1 MIGTD
6 TRSRRVS
13 ERRADG
19 FAAWGVALAMLATPL
34 VVSAPPRNG
43 TETPP
48 PHPATVTSPHRS
60 EAGERALS
68 APAEVEAAEVEE
80 AGAGATRT
88 VSPVPAESG
97 GRSLPAPAEAAE
109 AVEAGAGAIGTVSPV
124 PAESG
129 GRSLPAPAEAAEA
142 EAEAGVEITK
152 TASPVLAR
160 PGQKITYTVELRNTG
175 DDDRPD
181 FTFTD
186 DLSGVLDDADF
197 DHDESATSGTVS
209 FAESRVTWSGDVAAG
224 QTVTVSYGVTVNDPP
239 AGDLRLSG
247 ELVGGEGSNC
257 EAGSTDPACGNLDA
271 PGLPLLY
278 VLMTADR
285 ETVDPGEVVAYTVT
299 VGNVGTAAY
308 QGAALTGELSRV
320 LDDAIYNGDARAT
333 DGTVSYGA
341 SKLAWAGDISAG
353 ETVTITY
360 SVTVNTPDTG
370 DRVLDS
376 AVQAR
381 GGGTNCPGPAPEPAR
396 LGEPVPGASLG
407 CAQRVVVEGVTIGRT
422 LTPEEPGA
430 GDTVTYTIT
439 VTNPGRIGYPG
450 ARLTDDLSGVLD
462 DAVFG
467 DVEASS
473 GTVSY
478 AEPVLDWQGDIPAE
492 SAVTITYRVTVG
504 DPPPGDSMLR
514 DEVVGVKPESNCSA
528 GSTDPDCGTEPVRM
542 APAPAPEPAP
552 ASEAGPGPEPGAVTD
567 HVPESAPVPGREQ
580 VSPPVSDLV
589 PIPSPVRTSSPAR
602 IPSPARVPEPSS
614 APSYGPAWE
623 RPLPIP
629 CPVGGPCA
637 GPGRPAL
644 PFTGLPLGPVLA
656 GFLLLGLGLAP
667 RLCRRRGTP

>member
-34 VVSAPPRNG
+34 VVSAPPQTG

-48 PHPATVTSPHRS
+48 SPPATVRS

-68 APAEVEAAEVEE
+68 APVEAAEAV
-80 AGAGATRT
+80 AGAGKT
-88 VSPVPAESG
+88 VSTVLAKSG
-97 GRSLPAPAEAAE
+97 GRSLPAP
-109 AVEAGAGAIGTVSPV
+109 V
-124 PAESG
+124 
-129 GRSLPAPAEAAEA
+129 
-142 EAEAGVEITK
+142 EAGVEITK
-152 TASPVLAR
+152 TTSPVLAR

-224 QTVTVSYGVTVNDPP
+224 RTVTVSYGVTVNDPP

-341 SKLAWAGDISAG
+341 SKLAWTGDIPAG

-370 DRVLDS
+370 DRVLDG

-381 GGGTNCPGPAPEPAR
+381 GGGTNCPGPAPGPAR

-407 CAQRVVVEGVTIGRT
+407 CAQRVAVEGVTISRT
-422 LTPEEPGA
+422 LAPEEPEA

-439 VTNPGRIGYPG
+439 VTNPGRIAYPG

-478 AEPVLDWQGDIPAE
+478 AEPVLDWRGDIPAE
-492 SAVTITYRVTVG
+492 SAVTITYRVTVA
-504 DPPPGDSMLR
+504 DPPPGDSVLR
-514 DEVVGVKPESNCSA
+514 DEVVGVRPESNCSA
-528 GSTDPDCGTEPVRM
+528 GSTDPDCGTEPVRV
-542 APAPAPEPAP
+542 APAPAPAP
-552 ASEAGPGPEPGAVTD
+552 ALEAGPGPEPGAVTD
-567 HVPESAPVPGREQ
+567 HVPESTPVPGREP
-580 VSPPVSDLV
+580 VSPPGSDLV
-589 PIPSPVRTSSPAR
+589 PIPSPVRTSSPVR
-602 IPSPARVPEPSS
+602 TPSSARVPESS
-614 APSYGPAWE
+614 PAPSHRPGWE

-656 GFLLLGLGLAP
+656 GLLLLGLGLAP
-667 RLCRRRGTP
+667 RLCRRRGTR

>member
-1 MIGTD
+1 MPD
-6 TRSRRVS
+6 
-13 ERRADG
+13 
-19 FAAWGVALAMLATPL
+19 P
-34 VVSAPPRNG
+34 
-43 TETPP
+43 
-48 PHPATVTSPHRS
+48 
-60 EAGERALS
+60 
-68 APAEVEAAEVEE
+68 VEAAE
-80 AGAGATRT
+80 AR
-88 VSPVPAESG
+88 
-97 GRSLPAPAEAAE
+97 
-109 AVEAGAGAIGTVSPV
+109 
-124 PAESG
+124 
-129 GRSLPAPAEAAEA
+129 
-142 EAEAGVEITK
+142 VEITK
-152 TASPVLAR
+152 TASPVLAK
-160 PGQKITYTVELRNTG
+160 PGQKITYTVELRNAG
-175 DDDRPD
+175 DVDRPD
-181 FTFTD
+181 FGFTD

-209 FAESRVTWSGDVAAG
+209 FAGSRVTWSGDVAAG
-224 QTVTVSYGVTVNDPP
+224 QTVTVTYGVTVNDPP
-239 AGDLRLSG
+239 AGDMRLSG
-247 ELVGGEGSNC
+247 ELVGGEDSNC
-257 EAGSTDPACGNLDA
+257 EAGSTDPACGDLDE

-341 SKLAWAGDISAG
+341 SKLAWTGDIPAG

-381 GGGTNCPGPAPEPAR
+381 GGGTNCPGPVPGPAGP
-396 LGEPVPGASLG
+396 GEPVPVTGLG
-407 CAQRVVVEGVTIGRT
+407 CAQRVAVEGVTISRT
-422 LTPEEPGA
+422 LVPEEPEA

-439 VTNPGRIGYPG
+439 VTNPGRIVYPG

-462 DAVFG
+462 DAVFD

-478 AEPVLDWQGDIPAE
+478 AEPMLDWRGDIPVE

-504 DPPPGDSMLR
+504 DPPLGDSALR
-514 DEVVGVKPESNCSA
+514 DEVVGVKPESNCAA
-528 GSTDPDCGTEPVRM
+528 GSTDPDCGTEPVGI
-542 APAPAPEPAP
+542 APARVP
-552 ASEAGPGPEPGAVTD
+552 ASEAGAGPEPDAVTD
-567 HVPESAPVPGREQ
+567 PVPEAVPVPGREP
-580 VSPPVSDLV
+580 VPSPGSDLV
-589 PIPSPVRTSSPAR
+589 PIPSPKRVTERSPT
-602 IPSPARVPEPSS
+602 
-614 APSYGPAWE
+614 PSYGPGWE

-629 CPVGGPCA
+629 CPVGGPCL

-667 RLCRRRGTP
+667 RLCRRRGTC

>member
-1 MIGTD
+1 
-6 TRSRRVS
+6 
-13 ERRADG
+13 
-19 FAAWGVALAMLATPL
+19 
-34 VVSAPPRNG
+34 
-43 TETPP
+43 
-48 PHPATVTSPHRS
+48 
-60 EAGERALS
+60 
-68 APAEVEAAEVEE
+68 
-80 AGAGATRT
+80 GATKT
-88 VSPVPAESG
+88 VSPVRAKSG
-97 GRSLPAPAEAAE
+97 GGSLSAP
-109 AVEAGAGAIGTVSPV
+109 VEVEV
-124 PAESG
+124 E
-129 GRSLPAPAEAAEA
+129 
-142 EAEAGVEITK
+142 EAGVEITK

-209 FAESRVTWSGDVAAG
+209 FAESRVTWSGDVSAG

-341 SKLAWAGDISAG
+341 SKLAWTGDIPAG

-381 GGGTNCPGPAPEPAR
+381 GGGTNCPGPAPGPAR

-407 CAQRVVVEGVTIGRT
+407 CAQRVAVEGVTISRT
-422 LTPEEPGA
+422 LMPEEPEA

-439 VTNPGRIGYPG
+439 VTNPGRIAYPG

-478 AEPVLDWQGDIPAE
+478 AEPVLDWRGDIPAE

-504 DPPPGDSMLR
+504 DPPSGDSMLR

-542 APAPAPEPAP
+542 APAPTP

-567 HVPESAPVPGREQ
+567 HVPEPATVPGREP

>member
-1 MIGTD
+1 M
-6 TRSRRVS
+6 
-13 ERRADG
+13 
-19 FAAWGVALAMLATPL
+19 
-34 VVSAPPRNG
+34 
-43 TETPP
+43 
-48 PHPATVTSPHRS
+48 
-60 EAGERALS
+60 
-68 APAEVEAAEVEE
+68 
-80 AGAGATRT
+80 
-88 VSPVPAESG
+88 
-97 GRSLPAPAEAAE
+97 PAPAD
-109 AVEAGAGAIGTVSPV
+109 
-124 PAESG
+124 
-129 GRSLPAPAEAAEA
+129 AEA
-142 EAEAGVEITK
+142 EARVEITK
-152 TASPVLAR
+152 TASPALAK

-175 DDDRPD
+175 DADRPD
-181 FTFTD
+181 FGFTD

-197 DHDESATSGTVS
+197 DHDASATSGTVS
-209 FAESRVTWSGDVAAG
+209 FTESRLTWSGDVAIG
-224 QTVTVSYGVTVNDPP
+224 QTVTITYGVTVNDPP
-239 AGDLRLSG
+239 AGDMRLSG

-285 ETVDPGEVVAYTVT
+285 ETVDPGQVVAYTVT

-308 QGAALTGELSRV
+308 PGAALTGELSGV

-333 DGTVSYGA
+333 GGTVSYGA
-341 SKLAWAGDISAG
+341 SKLAWTGDIPAG

-360 SVTVNTPDTG
+360 SATVNTPDTG

-381 GGGTNCPGPAPEPAR
+381 GGGTNCPGPAPGPAR
-396 LGEPVPGASLG
+396 PGEPLPVTGLG
-407 CAQRVVVEGVTIGRT
+407 CAQRVAVEGVTISRT
-422 LTPEEPGA
+422 LAPEEPEA

-439 VTNPGRIGYPG
+439 VTNPGRIAYPG

-478 AEPVLDWQGDIPAE
+478 AEPVLDWRGDIPAE
-492 SAVTITYRVTVG
+492 STVTITYRVTVG
-504 DPPPGDSMLR
+504 DPPPGDSALR
-514 DEVVGVKPESNCSA
+514 DEVVGVEPESNCSA
-528 GSTDPDCGTEPVRM
+528 GSTDPDCGTEPVGI
-542 APAPAPEPAP
+542 APTP
-552 ASEAGPGPEPGAVTD
+552 ASASGAGPDREPGAATD
-567 HVPESAPVPGREQ
+567 PVPESAPIPGREP
-580 VSPPVSDLV
+580 VSPPVSDPG
-589 PIPSPVRTSSPAR
+589 PIPSPTRVTGRSPA
-602 IPSPARVPEPSS
+602 PP
-614 APSYGPAWE
+614 YGPGWE

-667 RLCRRRGTP
+667 RLCHRRGTS